1 MTYILTG
8 FTQEMGFRVFSY
20 EGTGA
25 DKVRMKFTVRADL
38 SLIRLYGIRI
48 QELPLMCLGILER
61 RDEAD
66 TERALTFTEDDMG
79 THSKDCLAARDAAAL
94 KRKTPRRAPTT
105 TAPRPPGEFQPSFNS
120 EAATVPGKTFGQN
133 W

>member
-1 MTYILTG
+1 MQYTLTG

-20 EGTGA
+20 EAMGA
-25 DKVRMKFTVRADL
+25 DKIRLRFTVRADL
-38 SLIRLYGIRI
+38 SLIRNYGIRI

-61 RDEAD
+61 RHDGD
-66 TERALTFTEDDMG
+66 PERSMIFTEDDMG
-79 THSKDCLAARDAAAL
+79 VHSRDTLAARDAAAL

-105 TAPRPPGEFQPSFNS
+105 PPRPPGEYNTFGSTETP
-120 EAATVPGKTFGQN
+120 APVKTFGQN